1 MNHIR
6 ISGAAGF
13 VMLVAVL
20 AGCGSLPV
28 DVPSEPPSAETRTVR
43 AFESAPCN
51 LGEKFDSDAMVKRAR
66 YDEPDADAYVLEYY
80 GKLIANN
87 SCSDAQIIRWQ
98 ELRRELGESDTICR
112 VVYYDDYF
120 SAVTYPIGCAVPVMV
135 VTDASR

>member
-1 MNHIR
+1 MKNR
-6 ISGAAGF
+6 NRAAVAGF
-13 VMLVAVL
+13 LLAATTL
-20 AGCGSLPV
+20 AGCGAAPGVAES
-28 DVPSEPPSAETRTVR
+28 PSVETRPVR
-43 AFESAPCN
+43 AFEAAACN
-51 LGEKFDSDAMVKRAR
+51 LGEQFDQDAMVKRAR
-66 YDEPDADAYVLEYY
+66 YDPPAAGEYELEHY
-80 GKLIANN
+80 GLMIANN